1 MTKLDVLD
9 EKIWKDLKDIMMF
22 GYGRQGKKMYE
33 TLKRDFHICAIVEND
48 EQKRGRKVDDITICS
63 FEEAREQVG
72 NCKIIVTVSEHYYV
86 DIKKQLEEAGLT
98 ENVDFVMYH
107 QFIAEWYFKFR
118 QKIYVTK
125 TDLSLTSYCNLN
137 CRHCMQ
143 FLPFWKKRHETSLEE
158 CKDNLDCYFQCVD
171 YVMEM
176 DFIGGEPFLYRY
188 LPEIITYVGERY
200 RSRIGYL
207 GFITNGLMMPE
218 EEILNLMK
226 KYNVTIS
233 ISDYSKNLHYEE
245 KMDALCKRLD
255 DMGIVYYKN
264 ENIDWFD
271 FGFPENL
278 YHYEGEAARKHM
290 KLCNN
295 IQHVLDEKKL
305 YYCGLEWSAQKGKL
319 HEPDENNYIDLCEM
333 AGKALA
339 ERKKILEMLLGN
351 IPGGY
356 IQFCKVCGGFG
367 IDNNNRVAT
376 AQQYR
381 PVGELR

>member
-1 MTKLDVLD
+1 
-9 EKIWKDLKDIMMF
+9 
-22 GYGRQGKKMYE
+22 
-33 TLKRDFHICAIVEND
+33 
-48 EQKRGRKVDDITICS
+48 
-63 FEEAREQVG
+63 
-72 NCKIIVTVSEHYYV
+72 
-86 DIKKQLEEAGLT
+86 
-98 ENVDFVMYH
+98 
-107 QFIAEWYFKFR
+107 
-118 QKIYVTK
+118 
-125 TDLSLTSYCNLN
+125 
-137 CRHCMQ
+137 
-143 FLPFWKKRHETSLEE
+143 
-158 CKDNLDCYFQCVD
+158 
-171 YVMEM
+171 
-176 DFIGGEPFLYRY
+176 
-188 LPEIITYVGERY
+188 
-200 RSRIGYL
+200 
-207 GFITNGLMMPE
+207 
-218 EEILNLMK
+218 
-226 KYNVTIS
+226 
-233 ISDYSKNLHYEE
+233 
-245 KMDALCKRLD
+245 MDALCKRLD

-271 FGFPENL
+271 FGFPEDL

-333 AGKALA
+333 AGKPLA